1 MCRIALALVL
11 LCAAT
16 SPASAEPLRRVRLN
30 AADPVSVAEQLR
42 GAGLDVLDG
51 SITAD
56 TLDVI
61 VSATDLQT
69 LLDLG
74 YKPELIAVGRPFR
87 DIQAEMDALPPG
99 YADLAGLIAE
109 MNARAAAYPAICT
122 VVDLTATYGTPA
134 TVGGRHLYAAK
145 VSDNVNLDEDEPA
158 ILIVGNFHAR
168 EVVTPVIALY
178 ALQQFTTQY
187 GGDPTITSLV
197 DNYEIWIAPTF
208 NPDGYDY
215 VYNTDNM
222 WRKNRRVFTG
232 GVGVDLNRN
241 FPIGWN
247 GSTSCTG
254 DTSPSSE
261 TYKGP
266 SAASEAETQTM
277 IAWSQDRRF
286 ARVIDY
292 HSYGREVVRGY
303 LCLTHPFSAYLT
315 TEAAALATAS
325 GYAGANRAPSADGEH
340 YEWQL
345 AYMGAAANLIETATD
360 FQPSFAAAQAEA
372 ATVWPGILWAMQRP
386 VPLWGYVIDAAT
398 AAPVTNASITLVGAG
413 FANGEV
419 FPSGR
424 FGRYQAFIPPGTYQ
438 LSVTAPGYEPT
449 TINNVVVS
457 SGSTRLDISP
467 GMPPALTHPN
477 GGEQLPINVPTTIT
491 WTGAAPAWRYHVQ
504 ATYNADQIGPITDSF
519 ERTQLGS
526 DYQVGGN
533 LPWTISASVA
543 LMGTRSARAGA
554 ITHNQTSYMARTA
567 SAGTFSFWY
576 YVSSEANGDYFNF
589 YIDDTQILH
598 VSGTTAWVQY
608 STTLSAGQ
616 HVVKWEYV
624 KNATG
629 SAGNDSVWI
638 DWIQMT
644 ADTTPWVDVIAQT
657 LPGASSA
664 AWTPTTLS
672 TNCKV
677 RVRSDHQDGT
687 YGPWVQSAAPF
698 TVTNVVV
705 YAGDLNCDGVVNVND
720 VAPFVLALT
729 DPDAYVAQYPS
740 CAIGRAD
747 LNNDAATDGRDIQPF
762 VNAVLDR

>member
-1 MCRIALALVL
+1 MKRIALAFV
-11 LCAAT
+11 CICT
-16 SPASAEPLRRVRLN
+16 MASLTQAEPLQRVRLN
-30 AADPVSVAEQLR
+30 VEDPKAAASQLR
-42 GAGLDVLDG
+42 AEGVDVLDG
-51 SITAD
+51 SITGS
-56 TLDVI
+56 TLDLI
-61 VSATDLQT
+61 VSASDLQV

-74 YKPELIAVGRPFR
+74 YQPELIAVGRPFR
-87 DIQAEMDALPPG
+87 EIQAELDALPPG

-109 MNARAAAYPAICT
+109 MNTRAATYPAICT
-122 VVDLTATYGTPA
+122 VVDLTATYGTQP

-145 VSDNVNLDEDEPA
+145 VSDNVNINEDEPA
-158 ILIVGNFHAR
+158 ILIVANFHAR

-187 GGDPTITSLV
+187 GTDPTITNLV

-222 WRKNRRVFTG
+222 WRKNRRVFAG
-232 GVGVDLNRN
+232 GTGVDLNRN

-247 GSTSCTG
+247 GSVSCTG
-254 DTSPSSE
+254 DTTPSSE

-292 HSYGREVVRGY
+292 HNYGREVVRSY
-303 LCLTHPFSAYLT
+303 LCLTHPFDSYLVG
-315 TEAAALATAS
+315 EASALATAS
-325 GYAGANRAPSADGEH
+325 GYAGANRDPSADGEH

-345 AYMGAAANLIETATD
+345 AYMGAAANLIETALD

-372 ATVWPGILWAMQRP
+372 VMLWPGILWAMQQP
-386 VPLWGYVIDAAT
+386 VPLWGYVTDAAT
-398 AAPVTNASITLVGAG
+398 GAPVEDAAIAFVGAG

-419 FPSGR
+419 YPSGR
-424 FGRYQAFIPPGTYQ
+424 FGRYQAFVPPGAYM
-438 LSVTAPGYEPT
+438 LSVEAPGYEPA
-449 TINNVVVS
+449 TISNVVVT

-526 DYQVGGN
+526 SYQVGGN

-543 LMGTRSARAGA
+543 LMGTRSVRAGA
-554 ITHNQTSYMARTA
+554 ITHNQSSWMSRTA
-567 SAGTFSFWY
+567 SAGSLSFWY

-589 YIDDTQILH
+589 YIDDAQMLH
-598 VSGTTAWVQY
+598 VSGSTAWIQY
-608 STTLSAGQ
+608 STTLGAGQ

-629 SAGNDSVWI
+629 SAGNDSVWV
-638 DWIQMT
+638 DFVSMT

-664 AWTPTTLS
+664 AWTPATLS
-672 TNCKV
+672 ANCKV
-677 RVRSDHQDGT
+677 RVRSDHQDGA
-687 YGPWVQSAAPF
+687 YGPWVQSAAAF

-705 YAGDLNCDGVVNVND
+705 YAGDLNCDGAVNLND
-720 VAPFVLALT
+720 VGPFALALT
-729 DPDAYVAQYPS
+729 DPDAYAAQYPS
-740 CAIGRAD
+740 CSPNRAD
-747 LNNDAATDGRDIQPF
+747 LNSDAATDGRDIQPF
-762 VNAVLDR
+762 VNAVLGR